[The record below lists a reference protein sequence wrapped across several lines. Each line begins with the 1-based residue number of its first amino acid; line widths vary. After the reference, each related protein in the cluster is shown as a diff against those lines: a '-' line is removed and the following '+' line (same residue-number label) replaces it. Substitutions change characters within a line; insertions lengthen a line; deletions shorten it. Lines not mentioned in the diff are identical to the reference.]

1 MEFAGFHIINI
12 NINRPMG
19 SKQTVEIYYGSD
31 IPFPFSYASHMIREQ
46 KLCIEVAF
54 LQEVQNQ
61 GCTWVNVNKTL
72 GYLRAD
78 R

>member
-1 MEFAGFHIINI
+1 MK
-12 NINRPMG
+12 PMG
-19 SKQTVEIYYGSD
+19 SRQSAEIYYESD

-46 KLCIEVAF
+46 KLHTEVAL

-72 GYLRAD
+72 GYLRAG
-78 R
+78 RLY